1 MSVNVV
7 LGLQWGDEGKGKIV
21 DYLSSRHDVVIRFQ
35 GGPNAGHTIIAN
47 QSKYVFHHIPS
58 GILHPKTECVIG
70 TGVIVDLISL
80 KDEIENLKLA
90 GIDPLGRL
98 WISSR
103 AHLIFPFHKQ
113 FDNELEKRYSQTQK
127 IGTTG
132 RGIGP
137 AYSAKYSRI
146 GLRISDLYQADFETK
161 LEFALTYYNEIFKNV
176 LNCSVFVFR
185 NVYTDFQD
193 LKEYF
198 RPYIIDT
205 HPYIQIK
212 LQQQARI
219 LLEGAQ
225 GTMLDIDYGTYPY
238 VTSSHCLS
246 GGAAIGSGVPANR
259 LQTIT
264 GILKAYT
271 TRVGNG
277 PFPTELLDEVGE
289 KLRTIGEEFG
299 STTGRPRRCGWLDLP
314 AARYAVQLNGITELA
329 ITKLDILD
337 TFQEILICTSYQYN
351 GSTLTYYPDV
361 IPKPNELIPVYQRF
375 HGWKTSTTILNHY
388 DQLPETCTN
397 YLHFI
402 QDYLQV
408 PIRYISTGAERNQLI
423 HHSE

>member
-21 DYLSSRHDVVIRFQ
+21 DYLSSRHDVIIRFH
-35 GGPNAGHTIIAN
+35 GGPNAGHTIITN
-47 QSKYVFHHIPS
+47 HRKYIFHHIPS
-58 GILHPKTECVIG
+58 GILHPQTECVIG
-70 TGVIVDLISL
+70 NGVIIDLISL
-80 KDEIENLKLA
+80 KEEIEALKLT
-90 GIDPLGRL
+90 GIDPAGRL

-113 FDNELEKRYSQTQK
+113 FDAEQEKLYTKNQK

-146 GLRISDLYQADFETK
+146 GLRVSDLFQPEFKHK
-161 LEFALTYYNEIFKNV
+161 LEFAMNYYNAIFEKV
-176 LNCSVFVFR
+176 LNSPPF
-185 NVYTDFQD
+185 D
-193 LKEYF
+193 LEEVAAQFELLGEYY

-205 HPYIQIK
+205 HPYLQTK

-246 GGAAIGSGVPANR
+246 GGAAIGSGLPVNR

-277 PFPTELLDEVGE
+277 PFPTELLDMTGE
-289 KLRTIGEEFG
+289 KLRNIGGEFG

-329 ITKLDILD
+329 ITKLDVLD
-337 TFQEILICTSYQYN
+337 SFDEIKVCTAYQYR
-351 GSTLTYYPDV
+351 GSDLDYFPDI
-361 IPKPNELIPVYQRF
+361 IPAPADMIPVYQCF
-375 HGWKTSTTILNHY
+375 AGWQTQTSHLTHP
-388 DQLPETCTN
+388 DQLPTACRT
-397 YLHFI
+397 YLTFI
-402 QDYLQV
+402 QDYLQI
-408 PIRYISTGAERNQLI
+408 PIRYVSTGAERNQLI
-423 HHSE
+423 HYSE